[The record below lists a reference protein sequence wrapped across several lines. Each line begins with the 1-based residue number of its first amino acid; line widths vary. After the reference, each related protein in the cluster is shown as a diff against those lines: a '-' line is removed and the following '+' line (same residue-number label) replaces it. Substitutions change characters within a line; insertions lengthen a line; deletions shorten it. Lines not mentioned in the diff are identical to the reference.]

1 MFTGATSEELEPMKA
16 PSPMRV
22 LIFEEAVV
30 IAGDGPGA
38 DVGVGADFG
47 VAEIGEVAD
56 LGAGA
61 QCGGFDLD
69 EIADLGAG
77 SKVRSGPQTRE
88 GPDMRAGANPRAF
101 DARKCVNMRAVGDLH
116 AGAEN
121 DMRLDQDVAAQLRV
135 GVEKN
140 RLRRDQRGSVDHR
153 GAAQPV
159 LRDALPPARAARG
172 R

>member
-1 MFTGATSEELEPMKA
+1 
-16 PSPMRV
+16 MRGS
-22 LIFEEAVV
+22 IFEEAVV

-77 SKVRSGPQTRE
+77 SKVRSGPQPRE
-88 GPDMRAGANPRAF
+88 WADMRAGANSRAF
-101 DARKCVNMRAVGDLH
+101 DARKCVNMRAVGDLYS
-116 AGAEN
+116 GAEN
-121 DMRLDQDVAAQLRV
+121 DMRLDQDIAAELRV
-135 GVEKN
+135 GAEKN
-140 RLRRDQRGSVDHR
+140 RLRRDQRGSIDHR
-153 GAAQPV
+153 GAAKPV
-159 LRDALPPARAARG
+159 LRDAFRPRRAARG